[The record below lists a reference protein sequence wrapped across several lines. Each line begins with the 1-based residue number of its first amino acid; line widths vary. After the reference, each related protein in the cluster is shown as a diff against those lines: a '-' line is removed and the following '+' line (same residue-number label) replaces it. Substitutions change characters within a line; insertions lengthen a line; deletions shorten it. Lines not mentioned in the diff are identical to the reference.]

1 MYVGQRIRR
10 KEDLKLITGTGRYV
24 GDINL
29 NGMLYLGFGLH

>member
-24 GDINL
+24 DDINL
-29 NGMLYLGFGLH
+29 NGTLYLGFGLH